1 MVSVQVLDHWIS
13 DIRLQEGSVVAS
25 FLQTEQMAFFLLE
38 DGVLVV
44 ENDEE
49 ALALP
54 SWRRDGEEEPLR
66 L

>member
-54 SWRRDGEEEPLR
+54 SWRRAGEEEPLR